1 MYHYAGNNPIRYIDP
16 DGREDDQPNIIGIF
30 SHIAIEKW
38 LMKEFHGTDC
48 EQLVINDGKNGEG
61 DGRYDYRYQ
70 NEIYEI
76 KPITQHTN
84 PEAKKQL
91 QRYVSNLPGT
101 VKGTSLLSQINGKK
115 IESIKLP
122 SGDTMDL
129 RLITFTSAN
138 EAGMIYYDYMI
149 KHNGKQTDRFP
160 LTAPEYDY
168 ELSQQLNTT
177 SVATSVILVFMCI
190 CLLPL
195 GI

>member
-1 MYHYAGNNPIRYIDP
+1 
-16 DGREDDQPNIIGIF
+16 
-30 SHIAIEKW
+30 
-38 LMKEFHGTDC
+38 MKEFHGTDC

-101 VKGTSLLSQINGKK
+101 VKGTSLLSRINGKK

-122 SGDTMDL
+122 CGDTMDL

-149 KHNGKQTDRFP
+149 KHNSKQTDRFP
-160 LTAPEYDY
+160 PTAPEYDY

-177 SVATSVILVFMCI
+177 SVATSVVLIFMCI